1 VATPERAGPLD
12 RALSPTNDLPACAD
26 RAWTKSAVCR
36 LEADVSRSSDTHLIP
51 LRVPALDGLHLYF
64 KDESTHPTGSLKHR
78 LARSLFLFAICNGWI
93 HEGTPVV
100 EASSG
105 STAVS
110 EAYFARLLDL
120 PFYAVMPAGT
130 SPEKVAAIE
139 FYGGRCHFVDEPAAL
154 YDESR
159 RLARELGGHYL
170 DQFTYAERATDW
182 RGNNNIAESMFGQM
196 RLEPFPVPSW
206 VVMSAGTGGTSATI
220 GRYIRYRH
228 LDTKLCVVDVENS
241 VFYDNVAAG
250 CDDLVTDQGSLI
262 EGIGRPRLEPSF
274 IPTVVDHMLKVPDAA
289 SLAAMRVLS
298 ACLRRRGRRFLGHQL
313 LRPVLDCCAHAG
325 GRRERFAGDA
335 DLRLR
340 RALRRYL
347 FQQRPDRGPWPRP
360 DAVHQPD
367 RHIPRNGHMDGS
379 RRMTRPSGPGDRH
392 TIDHPDPNV
401 RADLQSILDDGQL
414 SRSDKLDKLLSYGID
429 AFGLPIGIVSRIE
442 HGTYT
447 VLNAKSPGGQIAPG
461 TQFELGI
468 TYCVDTIA
476 SEGPVAFTHV
486 FDTDRRSHPAY
497 KEFKLESYI
506 GAPVLVRGKAF
517 GTINFSSPDVRPGL
531 FEQPEI
537 DTIRALADAAGR
549 ILESAPAG

>member
-78 LARSLFLFAICNGWI
+78 LARSLFLFAICNGWV

-105 STAVS
+105 SMAVS

-130 SPEKVAAIE
+130 SAEKVAAIE

-196 RLEPFPVPSW
+196 RLEPHPVPSW

-241 VFYDNVAAG
+241 VFYDNVAAD

-298 ACLRRRGRRFLGHQL
+298 ARLRRRVGGSSGTNFYGLCWIAARMLAAGESGSLVTLICDSGELYADTYFNDAWTEAHD
-313 LRPVLDCCAHAG
+313 LDLAP
-325 GRRERFAGDA
+325 F
-335 DLRLR
+335 
-340 RALRRYL
+340 
-347 FQQRPDRGPWPRP
+347 
-360 DAVHQPD
+360 
-367 RHIPRNGHMDGS
+367 
-379 RRMTRPSGPGDRH
+379 
-392 TIDHPDPNV
+392 ID
-401 RADLQSILDDGQL
+401 Q
-414 SRSDKLDKLLSYGID
+414 
-429 AFGLPIGIVSRIE
+429 
-442 HGTYT
+442 
-447 VLNAKSPGGQIAPG
+447 
-461 TQFELGI
+461 
-468 TYCVDTIA
+468 
-476 SEGPVAFTHV
+476 
-486 FDTDRRSHPAY
+486 
-497 KEFKLESYI
+497 
-506 GAPVLVRGKAF
+506 
-517 GTINFSSPDVRPGL
+517 
-531 FEQPEI
+531 I
-537 DTIRALADAAGR
+537 DTFLNTGTWM
-549 ILESAPAG
+549 EVGT

>member
-1 VATPERAGPLD
+1 MSPPERAGTLD

-170 DQFTYAERATDW
+170 DQFTFAERATDW

-196 RLEPFPVPSW
+196 RLEPYPVPSW

-220 GRYIRYRH
+220 GRYVRYRH
-228 LDTKLCVVDVENS
+228 LDTKLSVVDVENS
-241 VFYDNVAAG
+241 VFYDNVTAD

-262 EGIGRPRLEPSF
+262 EGIGRPDDGIEERRRLGF
-274 IPTVVDHMLKVPDAA
+274 IADGVLREIKRAKLDVAGVELELAPPFA
-289 SLAAMRVLS
+289 SLEHHCASS
-298 ACLRRRGRRFLGHQL
+298 AEIESLVGEPEQRLGRL
-313 LRPVLDCCAHAG
+313 
-325 GRRERFAGDA
+325 A
-335 DLRLR
+335 D
-340 RALRRYL
+340 
-347 FQQRPDRGPWPRP
+347 
-360 DAVHQPD
+360 
-367 RHIPRNGHMDGS
+367 
-379 RRMTRPSGPGDRH
+379 
-392 TIDHPDPNV
+392 
-401 RADLQSILDDGQL
+401 
-414 SRSDKLDKLLSYGID
+414 
-429 AFGLPIGIVSRIE
+429 
-442 HGTYT
+442 
-447 VLNAKSPGGQIAPG
+447 
-461 TQFELGI
+461 
-468 TYCVDTIA
+468 
-476 SEGPVAFTHV
+476 
-486 FDTDRRSHPAY
+486 
-497 KEFKLESYI
+497 
-506 GAPVLVRGKAF
+506 KAF
-517 GTINFSSPDVRPGL
+517 GDPAARCVGRTA
-531 FEQPEI
+531 Q
-537 DTIRALADAAGR
+537 LADKRQVDNVKWVAPYNAADHHLRSRHSASVGVHRAPVPPGR
-549 ILESAPAG
+549 ANTVMTLAVQTSGR